1 MKEKRSTASTQKRII
16 KQKKILLESL
26 WKFPI
31 VQLACEKSGISRATY
46 YRWCEEDDMFS
57 AEAQSQLQK
66 GKALVNDLAESNIL
80 LWIKNADLRATMYWL
95 NNNHSWYSHK
105 PIQQNII
112 FQTDAG
118 TKKKIQDILK
128 TLNDEK

>member
-1 MKEKRSTASTQKRII
+1 M
-16 KQKKILLESL
+16 
-26 WKFPI
+26 
-31 VQLACEKSGISRATY
+31 
-46 YRWCEEDDMFS
+46 
-57 AEAQSQLQK
+57 
-66 GKALVNDLAESNIL
+66 AESNIL